1 MATRQQLE
9 QALSNP
15 NVRKMLN
22 LIANTEGV
30 KHGYNTL
37 FGNERIN
44 DLSNHPNIR
53 KAFTQTD
60 GKKNY
65 TTAAGRYQFIK
76 DTWDG
81 VARQYGLDDFS
92 PRNQDIGAIALIA
105 QNGALDDVLK
115 GNYQRAIR
123 KLGGTWASL
132 PSSTYAQPK
141 KSWAE
146 TNRLLGGSTM
156 AKGSMNDLHQLIGG
170 AKITPASST
179 GRQLR
184 PGFASDIP
192 PELRNTSSFSNI
204 QKASSQK
211 QNLGS
216 MEDLHNLMR
225 VKDLGKQE
233 PIKVSATRQPF
244 DWKAAQQKSMQEQAK
259 KAGPTQMWES
269 ALLGASDLGAGLVQ
283 GFAYVGDKLGQGLNS
298 ALGTNFDT
306 NSYKR
311 FTNQRQDIED
321 FQQARRQ
328 QNGQGFDWARLGGQI
343 AATAP
348 LGALGRGY
356 EGAAILSKAGA
367 GVAAQNAAVGAA
379 IGGAGFAENGKQRL
393 ENAALGGIGGAAGA
407 AIGEK
412 VGQGVSKVA
421 RSVKNTG
428 PRAAQQ
434 TAQAIDKNLDD
445 ALRQQGMSLGDLSD
459 DVINGLRKEA
469 KDALKAGKNLNP
481 QAVARKAVLD
491 QVGIKGTKGQV
502 SGNAQQWQKEAELAK
517 LQNVGAPLR
526 EKFIDDNKQL
536 ASLLDS
542 ANASTGGKATDQYGA
557 MKNALDS
564 VNAQLDQNKQFIGAA
579 YDAAKKAPGNDVVI
593 DGRGF
598 ANDAFTALE
607 QNYAASSLPS
617 SVQKILKDVADNP
630 DKFTLGKSEELIK
643 ILNREYK
650 SSLQMGQP
658 TSSTYSIGLVRDALN
673 KRQSEAMQGLLTTGN
688 DAAQAY
694 QFARKANQFNMNQIE
709 GMPLLQDARK
719 GVEPDKLFNQ
729 HILNGNVNELART
742 VDLLKN
748 VNPQAVSDIKQQVL
762 EFIANKAIKQNGQFS
777 PAGMKRALDGI
788 GDRRLSTLFEP
799 DELKNIKNIAK
810 AGEYLVMQ
818 PNHSYVNNSNTAS
831 ATMNKLMDF
840 FGNSKVKAVM
850 NLPYF
855 KDYVVDPVANYGSNR
870 SVSKAFQPDI
880 TGAPIAPTP
889 PSPQQQSLIDRLVQA
904 GLISGASATTQ

>member
-81 VARQYGLDDFS
+81 VARQYGLDDFG

-115 GNYQRAIR
+115 GNYQGAIR

-192 PELRNTSSFSNI
+192 PELRNTSSSSNI

-225 VKDLGKQE
+225 VKDLGTQP

-244 DWKAAQQKSMQEQAK
+244 DWKAAQQKSMQDQAK

-328 QNGQGFDWARLGGQI
+328 QNGQGFDWARLGGQV

-348 LGALGRGY
+348 LGALGRSY
-356 EGAAILSKAGA
+356 QGANVLSKAGA
-367 GVAAQNAAVGAA
+367 GIAAQNAAVGAA
-379 IGGAGFAENGKQRL
+379 IGGAGFAGDANQRL
-393 ENAALGGIGGAAGA
+393 DNAVLGGIGGAAGA
-407 AIGEK
+407 ALGEK
-412 VGQGVSKVA
+412 VGQGVSRAVNA
-421 RSVKNTG
+421 VRNTG
-428 PRAAQQ
+428 SQAAQR

-459 DVINGLRKEA
+459 DVANGLRKEA
-469 KDALKAGKNLNP
+469 RDALKAGKNLNP
-481 QAVARKAVLD
+481 EAVARKAVLD
-491 QVGIKGTKGQV
+491 RLGLKGTKAQV
-502 SGNAQQWQKEAELAK
+502 TGNAIDWQKQAELAK
-517 LQNVGAPLR
+517 LSGAGDQLR
-526 EKFIDDNKQL
+526 GKLIDDNLQL
-536 ASLLDS
+536 QNLLNQ
-542 ANASTGGKATDQYGA
+542 AAERTGGNATDQFGA
-557 MKNALDS
+557 MQGAISSLNS
-564 VNAQLDQNKQFIGAA
+564 QLNQNKQFIGAA
-579 YDAAKKAPGNDVVI
+579 YDAARKAAGNDVVI

-598 ANDAFTALE
+598 ANDAFTALD
-607 QNYAASSLPS
+607 QNYALSSLPA
-617 SVQKILKDVADNP
+617 SVQKIIKDVADNP

-673 KRQSEAMQGLLTTGN
+673 KRQAEAMQGLLTSGN

-694 QFARKANQFNMNQIE
+694 QFARQANQFNANQIE
-709 GMPLLQDARK
+709 GMPLLQDVRK
-719 GVEPDKLFNQ
+719 GVEPDKLFNK
-729 HILNGNVNELART
+729 HILNGNVNELDRT
-742 VDLLKN
+742 IELLNN
-748 VNPQAVSDIKQQVL
+748 VNPQAVNDIKQQVVQ
-762 EFIANKAIKQNGQFS
+762 FISGKAINQNGQFS
-777 PAGMKRALDGI
+777 PAGMKRALDAI
-788 GDRRLSTLFEP
+788 GDRRLATMFSP
-799 DELKNIKNIAK
+799 DELKNLKDIGK
-810 AGEYLVMQ
+810 AGQYLVTQ
-818 PNHSYVNNSNTAS
+818 PPHSYVNNSNTAS
-831 ATMNKLMDF
+831 ASINSLMNF
-840 FGNSKVKAVM
+840 FGNSKVKAVL
-850 NLPYF
+850 NIPYL
-855 KDYVVDPVANYGSNR
+855 KDYVVDPVANYGNTR
-870 SVSKAFQPDI
+870 SVNKAFQPDI

>member
-328 QNGQGFDWARLGGQI
+328 QNEQGFDWARLGGQV

-348 LGALGRGY
+348 LGALGRSY
-356 EGAAILSKAGA
+356 QGAGILSKAGA

-412 VGQGVSKVA
+412 VGQGISKVA

-428 PRAAQQ
+428 SRAAQQ

-459 DVINGLRKEA
+459 DVVNGLRKEA
-469 KDALKAGKNLNP
+469 RDALKAGKNLNP
-481 QAVARKAVLD
+481 EAVARKAVLD
-491 QVGIKGTKGQV
+491 RLGLKGTKAQIT
-502 SGNAQQWQKEAELAK
+502 GNAIDWQKQAELAK
-517 LQNVGAPLR
+517 LSGAGDQLR
-526 EKFIDDNKQL
+526 GKLIDDNVQL
-536 ASLLDS
+536 QNLLNQ
-542 ANASTGGKATDQYGA
+542 AAERTGGNATDQFGA
-557 MKNALDS
+557 MQGAISSLNS
-564 VNAQLDQNKQFIGAA
+564 QLDQNKQFIGAA
-579 YDAAKKAPGNDVVI
+579 YDAAKKAAGNDVVI

-598 ANDAFTALE
+598 ANDAFTALD
-607 QNYAASSLPS
+607 QNYALSSLPA
-617 SVQKILKDVADNP
+617 SVQKIIKDVADNP

-673 KRQSEAMQGLLTTGN
+673 KRQAEAMQGLLTSGN

-694 QFARKANQFNMNQIE
+694 QFARQANQFNANQIE
-709 GMPLLQDARK
+709 GMPLLQDVRK
-719 GVEPDKLFNQ
+719 GIEPDKLFNK
-729 HILNGNVNELART
+729 HILNGNVNELDRT
-742 VDLLKN
+742 IELLNN
-748 VNPQAVSDIKQQVL
+748 VNPQTVNDIKQQVVQ
-762 EFIANKAIKQNGQFS
+762 FISSKAINQNGQFS
-777 PAGMKRALDGI
+777 PAGMKRALDAI
-788 GDRRLSTLFEP
+788 GDRRLATMFSP
-799 DELKNIKNIAK
+799 DELKNLKDIGK
-810 AGEYLVMQ
+810 AGQYLVTQ
-818 PNHSYVNNSNTAS
+818 PPHSYVNNSNTS
-831 ATMNKLMDF
+831 AALMNYLGGIINRPGVRVLLAPIKDIAD
-840 FGNSKVKAVM
+840 NRAVNKA
-850 NLPYF
+850 L
-855 KDYVVDPVANYGSNR
+855 R
-870 SVSKAFQPDI
+870 PDI